1 VLVYWGLS
9 CVHFSSSVIARLPF
23 ISPTSTAKSSNA
35 VKRTLGYLA
44 VRCLLFPCFL
54 YLELTLACRCS
65 PLGRCA
71 RA

>member
-1 VLVYWGLS
+1 VLVSWGLS

-44 VRCLLFPCFL
+44 VLYLFFPCL
-54 YLELTLACRCS
+54 VHPELTLAYRCS